1 MLFKFGEI
9 MYESIM
15 NLTTLEKILA
25 FICFLL
31 LTMTVSFTILDYKSK
46 AKHINKKR
54 W

>member
-1 MLFKFGEI
+1 MKFGEI

-25 FICFLL
+25 FICFVL
-31 LTMTVSFTILDYKSK
+31 LTTTASFTILDYRNKG
-46 AKHINKKR
+46 KHINKKR